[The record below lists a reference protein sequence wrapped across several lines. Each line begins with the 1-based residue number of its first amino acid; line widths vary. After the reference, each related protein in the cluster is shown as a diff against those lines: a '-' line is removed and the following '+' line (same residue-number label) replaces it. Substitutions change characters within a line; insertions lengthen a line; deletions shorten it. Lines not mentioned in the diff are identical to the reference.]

1 MPSSLQ
7 TYIKSRFVSVTVL
20 QMRPQGVLIPSAFPL
35 KGPPKHCVTHTLCK
49 VPHIFQNKSHRQAER
64 TCANVLLNS
73 CHLRDHMWPQ
83 FQNPTVTSSRHNSLP
98 KSISG
103 CQGSGSQLPICSQKL
118 HKKGFKTQR
127 WLTKHWS
134 YQGYMMCSGLVLFI
148 LDVLQKLSTEI
159 SVSGWF

>member
-1 MPSSLQ
+1 MGFNPISL
-7 TYIKSRFVSVTVL
+7 
-20 QMRPQGVLIPSAFPL
+20 PA
-35 KGPPKHCVTHTLCK
+35 KGAPKHCVTHTLCK

-73 CHLRDHMWPQ
+73 CHLRDHITVIVTTL
-83 FQNPTVTSSRHNSLP
+83 QNPTVTSSRHNSLP

-103 CQGSGSQLPICSQKL
+103 CQGSGIQLPKCSQKL
-118 HKKGFKTQR
+118 HQKGFKTQR

-134 YQGYMMCSGLVLFI
+134 HQGQMMCSGLLLFI
-148 LDVLQKLSTEI
+148 LGVLQKWSTEI